1 MEINKEFTAIYFF
14 RKIKRSKA
22 KDGYKNKVVNKK
34 IHIES
39 LIHNFQFKIFRNK
52 AQDSKYANK
61 TP

>member
-1 MEINKEFTAIYFF
+1 LKKENVFNIFQDINLHKMEINKEFTAIYFF

-39 LIHNFQFKIFRNK
+39 LIHNF
-52 AQDSKYANK
+52 
-61 TP
+61 